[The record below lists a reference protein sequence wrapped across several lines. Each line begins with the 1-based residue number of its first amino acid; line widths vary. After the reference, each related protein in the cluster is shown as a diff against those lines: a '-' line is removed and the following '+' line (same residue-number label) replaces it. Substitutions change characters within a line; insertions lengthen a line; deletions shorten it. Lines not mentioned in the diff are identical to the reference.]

1 MRQDVPDLV
10 ISASPFVKRP
20 EDTPAVMRHVLYA
33 LVPALIAAV
42 YFFGLSALLV
52 VTTVTAGCLITE
64 YIFTGRGDL
73 KQSPIADGSAIVT
86 GVLLAMT
93 LPPGLPLWMAF
104 VGGVVAIVF
113 GKILFGGL
121 GQNIFNPSLTGR
133 AFLQAAFPVAITTW
147 APVIPGAGGFMT
159 QRGDSFTLP
168 FTSPDV
174 DAITTAT
181 PLARMKFEGEL
192 TQLTDLLFGS
202 TSGSIGETSA
212 VLLLLGGVYLAYRKF
227 LNWRVPVGIFATV
240 YGLST
245 ALHLWNGDRFPA
257 GEYQLLSGGLIL
269 GAVFMAT
276 DPVTSPVTPR
286 GSWIFAFGV
295 GLLVVAIRQFGGL
308 PEGVMY
314 SILLMNALTP
324 LIDRYTQPRVYGTG
338 SKGTSVEP
346 ATD

>member
-1 MRQDVPDLV
+1 MRHDVPDLV
-10 ISASPFVKRP
+10 ISASPFVKRQV
-20 EDTPAVMRHVLYA
+20 DTPGVMRHVLYA

-52 VTTVTAGCLITE
+52 VATVTAGCIITE

-147 APVIPGAGGFMT
+147 APHTGGFLT
-159 QRGDSFTLP
+159 QRGDSFALP

-181 PLARMKFEGEL
+181 PLAKMKFEGQL
-192 TQLTDLLFGS
+192 TELTDLLFGS
-202 TSGSIGETSA
+202 TAGSIGETSA
-212 VLLLLGGVYLAYRKF
+212 VLLLLGGAYLAYRKF

-240 YGLST
+240 YALST
-245 ALHLWNGDRFPA
+245 ALHLWNGERFPA
-257 GEYQLLSGGLIL
+257 GEYQLLSGGLVL
-269 GAVFMAT
+269 GALFMAT

-286 GSWIFAFGV
+286 GSWVFAFGV

-314 SILLMNALTP
+314 SILFMNALTP

-338 SKGTSVEP
+338 SKGAPEEP
-346 ATD
+346 AAD